1 MVFLKLKILQKIKLK
16 HTKNVKKELGNE
28 RNITFVYICSDLMS
42 RIIKKILEVKKEE
55 AKKKRNK
62 KMILGVN

>member
-55 AKKKRNK
+55 AKKKKEIKR
-62 KMILGVN
+62 